1 MEQSYLTLEEQDVLD
16 CLVRTDHG
24 TVKQNAENCEMVLR
38 LDPTLAGA
46 FALNRF
52 TGRIDVMK
60 DLFRMKA
67 GETLSDDGFICLLSH
82 VDRKYG
88 LVNEK
93 KIRYALTLVA
103 GEREYHPVR
112 EALEAIVW
120 DGKKRIRE
128 VLHHFLGAPVDEYT
142 ETVMKLF
149 LLGAICRVYEPGCKF
164 DYMLSLVGGQ
174 GAGKSTFARFLALRD
189 EWFTDDIR
197 KLDDGKIHERLQ
209 RHWIAEMSEMLA
221 VNNSKS
227 NEEIKAFLSRTQDT
241 YRVPYSVYPTDWKRQ
256 IVFIGTTNRQDF
268 LPLDRTGNRRFL
280 PVIVESDQ
288 ADTHILA
295 DETAS
300 RAYICQVWAEAMQIY
315 RAGHFELKFPE
326 HLQPQLLQIQKQCMP
341 DDTLAG
347 LIQTFLDAYKGEYV
361 CSRQLYSE
369 ALHCQDEPAKAKIR
383 EINDIMNNS
392 VIGWKKSAA
401 EHYLPWYGKQ
411 RTWER
416 IEQNAQNIE
425 QSTET
430 FFKMSEADT
439 PFK

>member
-1 MEQSYLTLEEQDVLD
+1 MEQGFLTLKEQEVLD
-16 CLVRTDHG
+16 RLTRTEHG
-24 TVKQNAENCEMVLR
+24 GVKQNAENCELVIR
-38 LDPTLAGA
+38 NDPTLAGA

-67 GETLSDDGFICLLSH
+67 GETLTDDGFICLLSH

-88 LVNEK
+88 LLNEK
-93 KIRYALTLVA
+93 KIRHALTLVA
-103 GEREYHPVR
+103 GEQEYHPVR
-112 EALEAIVW
+112 EALESFVW
-120 DGKKRIRE
+120 DGTKRIRK

-142 ETVMKLF
+142 EAVMQLF
-149 LLGAICRVYEPGCKF
+149 LLGAISRVYEPGCKF

-221 VNNSKS
+221 VNNSKG

-288 ADTHILA
+288 AETHILE
-295 DETAS
+295 DEAAS
-300 RAYICQVWAEAMQIY
+300 RSYICQVWAEAMELY
-315 RAGHFELKFPE
+315 RAGDFELKFPE

-347 LIQTFLDAYKGEYV
+347 LIQTYLDAYKGEYV

-416 IEQNAQNIE
+416 IEQNIE
-425 QSTET
+425 QRAET
-430 FFKMSEADT
+430 FFETPASDT
-439 PFK
+439 PFD